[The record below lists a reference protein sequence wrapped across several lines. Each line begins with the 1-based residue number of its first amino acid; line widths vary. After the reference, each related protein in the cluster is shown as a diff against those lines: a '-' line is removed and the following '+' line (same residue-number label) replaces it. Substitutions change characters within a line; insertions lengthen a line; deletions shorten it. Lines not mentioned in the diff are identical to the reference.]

1 MLEPHTSSRLRVLKR
16 NNLKDFVVNSQAMGV
31 THLLVLSRSELS
43 LNIRLIRNPQ
53 GPTLW
58 FRAESYSLSKD
69 ILASQKRPIIN
80 EELFLTAPLLVMTG
94 FGSGQ
99 KAEEGKEKEEG
110 AGGSSRRRHLG
121 LVQMVVQNMFPS
133 IDVDAVK
140 LSHLKRVV
148 LVDYDEENELLDFRH

>member
-1 MLEPHTSSRLRVLKR
+1 MLEPHTSLRLRVLKR
-16 NNLKDFVVNSQAMGV
+16 NNLKDFVVNSQSMGV

-43 LNIRLIRNPQ
+43 LNLRLIRNPQ

-58 FRAESYSLSKD
+58 FRVENYSLSKD

-99 KAEEGKEKEEG
+99 QSGKEEDGK
-110 AGGSSRRRHLG
+110 RRHLG
-121 LVQMVVQNMFPS
+121 LVQMVVQNMFPP
-133 IDVDAVK
+133 IDVDTVK
-140 LSHLKRVV
+140 LSALKRVV
-148 LVDYDEENELLDFRH
+148 LIDYDEESGLLDFRH